1 MVGIGLG
8 CWGLGVGLGLG
19 LEGVE
24 RAERT
29 VGAAPRERDREQLG
43 GVVAGVGAAE
53 QQHPVRGLVGG
64 AEVAAAVGV
73 GGRGAA
79 QPERMQRAGR
89 VLVAGVP
96 AARVPQREVEVAV
109 GAREQQI
116 VGTLGVGL
124 GSGFGFGFGIGLE
137 LGFGLGLG

>member
-1 MVGIGLG
+1 M
-8 CWGLGVGLGLG
+8 
-19 LEGVE
+19 
-24 RAERT
+24 
-29 VGAAPRERDREQLG
+29 
-43 GVVAGVGAAE
+43 
-53 QQHPVRGLVGG
+53 
-64 AEVAAAVGV
+64 AAAVGV

-89 VLVAGVP
+89 VVVAGVP

-124 GSGFGFGFGIGLE
+124 GSGFGFGFG
-137 LGFGLGLG
+137 LGFGTGEVTCVRW